1 VKAVRNDKVN
11 LSILYV
17 EDELITRMTVHKIL
31 AARYATIYL
40 AQDGKEGLGLFE
52 QHSPD
57 IIITDTRMPVMDG
70 LKMSQAI
77 RAINPQVPIIF
88 TTANEDSEFIEETR
102 KLDITRSIIKP
113 ILLKDL
119 LATVEEVA
127 GKILSE
133 KTSPKAT
140 GPQ

>member
-1 VKAVRNDKVN
+1 VKDVHNNKLD

-17 EDELITRMTVHKIL
+17 EDELITRMTINKIL

-40 AQDGKEGLGLFE
+40 AQDGREGLDIFE
-52 QHSPD
+52 QHHPD

-77 RAINPQVPIIF
+77 RAVNPQVPIIF

-102 KLDITRSIIKP
+102 NLGITRNIIKP

-119 LATVEEVA
+119 LATIEEVA
-127 GKILSE
+127 NTILSR
-133 KTSPKAT
+133 KSAT
-140 GPQ
+140 TAAG

>member
-1 VKAVRNDKVN
+1 MTNMQKNRIH

-17 EDELITRMTVHKIL
+17 EDELITRMTIHKIL

-40 AQDGKEGLGLFE
+40 ARDGREGLEIFE

-70 LKMSQAI
+70 LKMSRAI
-77 RAINPQVPIIF
+77 RAVNPEVPIIF

-102 KLDITRSIIKP
+102 QLGITRNIIKP

-119 LATVEEVA
+119 LTTVEEVA
-127 GKILSE
+127 GKILSS
-133 KTSPKAT
+133 KTLPAAT
-140 GPQ
+140 K

>member
-1 VKAVRNDKVN
+1 VKDVHNNKLD

-17 EDELITRMTVHKIL
+17 EDELITRMTINKIL

-40 AQDGKEGLGLFE
+40 AQDGREGLDIFE
-52 QHSPD
+52 QHHPD

-77 RAINPQVPIIF
+77 RAVNPQVPIIF

-102 KLDITRSIIKP
+102 NLGITRNIIKP

-119 LATVEEVA
+119 LATIEEVA
-127 GKILSE
+127 NTILSR
-133 KTSPKAT
+133 KSAT
-140 GPQ
+140 TTAG

>member
-1 VKAVRNDKVN
+1 VKKVRQDKID

-17 EDELITRMTVHKIL
+17 EDELITRMTINKIL
-31 AARYATIYL
+31 ATRYATIYL
-40 AQDGKEGLGLFE
+40 AQDGKEGLEIFE
-52 QHSPD
+52 EHNPD

-77 RAINPQVPIIF
+77 RAINRHVPIIF
-88 TTANEDSEFIEETR
+88 TTANEDPEFIEATR
-102 KLDITRSIIKP
+102 RLGITRNIIKP

-119 LATVEEVA
+119 LATVEEA
-127 GKILSE
+127 ASKILSE
-133 KTSPKAT
+133 KTSPETT

>member
-1 VKAVRNDKVN
+1 VKDVHNNKLD

-17 EDELITRMTVHKIL
+17 EDELITRMTINKIL

-40 AQDGKEGLGLFE
+40 AQDGREGLDIFE
-52 QHSPD
+52 QNNPD

-77 RAINPQVPIIF
+77 RAVNPQVPIIF

-102 KLDITRSIIKP
+102 NLGITRNIIKP

-119 LATVEEVA
+119 LATIEEVA
-127 GKILSE
+127 NTILSR
-133 KTSPKAT
+133 KSAT
-140 GPQ
+140 TAAG

>member
-1 VKAVRNDKVN
+1 MNEVRNDKVN

-17 EDELITRMTVHKIL
+17 EDELITRMTIHKIL

-40 AQDGKEGLGLFE
+40 AQDGREGLDIFE
-52 QHSPD
+52 QHNPD

-70 LKMSQAI
+70 LKMSKAI
-77 RAINPQVPIIF
+77 RAVNPEVPIIF
-88 TTANEDSEFIEETR
+88 TTANEDAEFIQETR
-102 KLDITRSIIKP
+102 NLGITRNIIKP

-127 GKILSE
+127 GKILSG
-133 KTSPKAT
+133 KAA
-140 GPQ
+140 PSAPE

>member
-1 VKAVRNDKVN
+1 MNEGRNDKVN

-17 EDELITRMTVHKIL
+17 EDELITRMTIHKIL

-40 AQDGKEGLGLFE
+40 AQDGREGLDIFE
-52 QHSPD
+52 QHNPD

-77 RAINPQVPIIF
+77 RAVNPEVPIIF
-88 TTANEDSEFIEETR
+88 TTANEDTEFIQETR
-102 KLDITRSIIKP
+102 NLGITRNIIKP

-127 GKILSE
+127 EKILSR
-133 KTSPKAT
+133 KTAPSAPE
-140 GPQ
+140 

>member
-1 VKAVRNDKVN
+1 MKNVRKDKKD

-17 EDELITRMTVHKIL
+17 EDELITRMTINKIL

-40 AQDGKEGLGLFE
+40 AQDGKEGLEIFE
-52 QHSPD
+52 QHNPD

-77 RAINPQVPIIF
+77 RAVNRQVPIIF

-102 KLDITRSIIKP
+102 KLGITRNIIKP

-127 GKILSE
+127 DKILSR
-133 KTSPKAT
+133 KASPAAT
-140 GPQ
+140 G

>member
-1 VKAVRNDKVN
+1 MHDVQKSKVD

-17 EDELITRMTVHKIL
+17 EDELITRMTIHKIL
-31 AARYATIYL
+31 AARYTTIHL
-40 AQDGKEGLGLFE
+40 AQDGKEGLEIFE
-52 QHSPD
+52 QHHPD

-77 RAINPQVPIIF
+77 RAVNRQVPIIF
-88 TTANEDSEFIEETR
+88 TTANEDSDFIEATIR
-102 KLDITRSIIKP
+102 LGITRNIIKP

-127 GKILSE
+127 NKILSRR
-133 KTSPKAT
+133 SPEQIKS
-140 GPQ
+140 

>member
-1 VKAVRNDKVN
+1 MDMTNMQKDRVH

-17 EDELITRMTVHKIL
+17 EDELITRMTIHKIL

-40 AQDGKEGLGLFE
+40 ARDGREGLEIFE

-70 LKMSQAI
+70 LKMSREI
-77 RAINPQVPIIF
+77 RAANPEVPIIF
-88 TTANEDSEFIEETR
+88 TTANEDSEFLEETR
-102 KLDITRSIIKP
+102 QLGITRNIIKP
-113 ILLKDL
+113 ILLKEL

-127 GKILSE
+127 GKILSS
-133 KTSPKAT
+133 KSLPPAT
-140 GPQ
+140 

>member
-1 VKAVRNDKVN
+1 VRNVQSDKTG

-17 EDELITRMTVHKIL
+17 EDELITRMTIHKIL

-40 AQDGKEGLGLFE
+40 AQDGKEGLDLFE
-52 QHSPD
+52 KHTPD

-77 RAINPQVPIIF
+77 RAVNRQVPIIF
-88 TTANEDSEFIEETR
+88 TTANEDSEFIEETG
-102 KLDITRSIIKP
+102 KLGITRYIIKP

-119 LATVEEVA
+119 LAAIEEVA
-127 GKILSE
+127 GNILSG
-133 KTSPKAT
+133 KTPNS
-140 GPQ
+140 

>member
-1 VKAVRNDKVN
+1 MKAVRNDKVN

-17 EDELITRMTVHKIL
+17 EDELITRMTIQKIL

-40 AQDGKEGLGLFE
+40 AQDGKEGLALFE

-70 LKMSQAI
+70 LKMSRAI
-77 RAINPQVPIIF
+77 RATNPQVPIIF

-102 KLDITRSIIKP
+102 KLDITRNIIKP

-127 GKILSE
+127 SKILSE
-133 KTSPKAT
+133 RTSPEAT